1 MSFAYDLFMGCP
13 FLVGNGERLERRS
26 PDGDTQNLANTNGP
40 TTPPLCDGYG
50 TIDICQGS
58 CLEETVTNTSKAK

>member
-1 MSFAYDLFMGCP
+1 M
-13 FLVGNGERLERRS
+13 GNGEWLERRS
-26 PDGDTQNLANTNGP
+26 PDGDTQNLANTNVP

-58 CLEETVTNTSKAK
+58 CLEETVANTSKAK